1 VHGGLSGNSSFLRSE
16 NSSGVGCKSKTI
28 RFNDLPP
35 LVNLA
40 FVGERGVY
48 GLLHCHRRELVRWYF
63 SILVLRLLKDMRIA
77 EEVELIY

>member
-1 VHGGLSGNSSFLRSE
+1 
-16 NSSGVGCKSKTI
+16 
-28 RFNDLPP
+28 
-35 LVNLA
+35 LA